1 MHFGFSRPGYL
12 NTRKNRLYNGQYNT
26 STSYPQDCTKSI
38 PLQGIPEIPPKIRQP
53 ARLLAQAEPL
63 EIDQVIAQPWKI
75 ALGAVDVAFQERRLL
90 LKVSTPHGPDV
101 ARQFVDVPLR
111 VSKKAH
117 FERHW
122 ASASTL
128 GADRMEPNDR
138 RTIRSFRYLDD
149 VNDNVLAELDDKLP
163 DSAGQD
169 LDMLQPR
176 LMNLKG
182 FSNFFSTRLGPKLDP
197 KALWG
202 LIGLIVLPHEA
213 AMKRIGQMLSKL
225 GYSCGDFQL
234 HARQSSNL
242 STGEKEACFEILV
255 LMTRFLLDV
264 VRFLR
269 EAGDIINLSYGRGY
283 AQESWV
289 ELTATYD
296 RAQTY
301 INERLNRIKKMAKFG
316 KRQAAQLSFLSRS
329 PRSFVD
335 SAKLPCLVLPPAST
349 NRFFNR
355 DEVIEEYIEKKK
367 AEKGLRVI
375 FWIRAETSFSI
386 QESFADD
393 ALRLELNGAGKTLHD
408 ENRLLVK
415 RWLQKTECKWLLV
428 YDNVEDFGLLR
439 ANWPSPGSQGLA
451 LITTRNHSLALNPAN
466 GDLEVLPWD
475 TANGTK
481 FLLHLLDGHI
491 STDLLASEAKS
502 AYSLAERLSGHAL
515 AISNMSGLI
524 HRRSWNISELL
535 DKYGSS
541 LNFNNG
547 LEAIWGVF
555 FKKSEA

>member
-1 MHFGFSRPGYL
+1 MAWAAWARV
-12 NTRKNRLYNGQYNT
+12 K
-26 STSYPQDCTKSI
+26 SY
-38 PLQGIPEIPPKIRQP
+38 
-53 ARLLAQAEPL
+53 
-63 EIDQVIAQPWKI
+63 V
-75 ALGAVDVAFQERRLL
+75 AL
-90 LKVSTPHGPDV
+90 K
-101 ARQFVDVPLR
+101 
-111 VSKKAH
+111 
-117 FERHW
+117 
-122 ASASTL
+122 
-128 GADRMEPNDR
+128 
-138 RTIRSFRYLDD
+138 
-149 VNDNVLAELDDKLP
+149 
-163 DSAGQD
+163 
-169 LDMLQPR
+169 
-176 LMNLKG
+176 
-182 FSNFFSTRLGPKLDP
+182 
-197 KALWG
+197 
-202 LIGLIVLPHEA
+202 
-213 AMKRIGQMLSKL
+213 
-225 GYSCGDFQL
+225 
-234 HARQSSNL
+234 
-242 STGEKEACFEILV
+242 
-255 LMTRFLLDV
+255 
-264 VRFLR
+264 
-269 EAGDIINLSYGRGY
+269 
-283 AQESWV
+283 
-289 ELTATYD
+289 
-296 RAQTY
+296 
-301 INERLNRIKKMAKFG
+301 
-316 KRQAAQLSFLSRS
+316 
-329 PRSFVD
+329 
-335 SAKLPCLVLPPAST
+335 
-349 NRFFNR
+349 
-355 DEVIEEYIEKKK
+355 YIEKKK

-466 GDLEVLPWD
+466 GDLEVLSWD